1 MEVTVPTEDL
11 CEKLSALTGFI
22 SRLGHWVRVGGPAF
36 TNSSLLRSFDSSLSK
51 TLVTTC
57 YITDNQTESLRFESE
72 RMRPGRFSSRRPGTK
87 RREEITL
94 SQTHT
99 RYCFR
104 NSFVL
109 AGSHK
114 CLFLRFVA
122 DKFIRI
128 SPAPTRPKLGTFIS
142 QTCSTGRQ
150 LCRQVIALA
159 GCRSTNIR
167 FSENRAV
174 ARISPLSRESN
185 FGLQGGD
192 PLLKAYRTKAS
203 KR

>member
-114 CLFLRFVA
+114 CLNDILKIA
-122 DKFIRI
+122 K
-128 SPAPTRPKLGTFIS
+128 TF
-142 QTCSTGRQ
+142 
-150 LCRQVIALA
+150 
-159 GCRSTNIR
+159 
-167 FSENRAV
+167 
-174 ARISPLSRESN
+174 
-185 FGLQGGD
+185 
-192 PLLKAYRTKAS
+192 
-203 KR
+203 